1 MSYEGVPVNYGP
13 ASGIPVN
20 YGPAS
25 GIPVNYGPASG
36 MPVNYGPA
44 SGIPLNFELES
55 RILIEKKN
63 VCVAIFSFLRT
74 FHHGD
79 LSGGCGRCIDFICK
93 NA

>member
-55 RILIEKKN
+55 RILIGKK
-63 VCVAIFSFLRT
+63 T
-74 FHHGD
+74 FVLQHFRSLE
-79 LSGGCGRCIDFICK
+79 LSMGTFPLVREVY
-93 NA
+93 